1 MTYKLTGSPILK
13 GEKNVTI
20 VTIEKEETGRYSYER
35 VELPGNRMQDNEEVL
50 IQAVLDF
57 IRTELDPTNAIV
69 TAQEKLE
76 QTLAK
81 LEQTLAKLEQA
92 EQKLAQAEAK
102 QKATD
107 QEVKQNKIES
117 DHYGKVSYALVLTLI
132 TEKLLQY
139 GTAYKVL
146 VDLIQSAEVGKHYM
160 PGDLITIEDPEHV
173 ELDGEGKRVLVQL
186 NREFTYNGEPA
197 SDFMRDGRLER
208 DGYGVAWK
216 YEPKKQNEP
225 TTVAPAAAVSTTATV
240 APTTAEPP
248 ATTVTPNQ

>member
-1 MTYKLTGSPILK
+1 MTYKLTGNPILK

-20 VTIEKEETGRYSYER
+20 VTIEKEEPGRYSYER
-35 VELPGNRMQDNEEVL
+35 VELPGNRTNDNEEVL

-69 TAQEKLE
+69 QAQ
-76 QTLAK
+76 AK

-92 EQKLAQAEAK
+92 EQKLAQTETR
-102 QKATD
+102 QTATD
-107 QEVKQNKIES
+107 QAVKQNKTES

-160 PGDLITIEDPEHV
+160 PGDLITIEDPAHV

-197 SDFMRDGRLER
+197 SDFIRDGRFER

-216 YEPKKQNEP
+216 YEP
-225 TTVAPAAAVSTTATV
+225 TTVAPATAVPTTATV
-240 APTTAEPP
+240 TPTVTEPS
-248 ATTVTPNQ
+248 ATTVTSNQ

>member
-35 VELPGNRMQDNEEVL
+35 VELPGNRTQDNEEVL

-57 IRTELDPTNAIV
+57 IRTELDPTSALV
-69 TAQEKLE
+69 QAQ
-76 QTLAK
+76 AK
-81 LEQTLAKLEQA
+81 LEETHVKQQEA
-92 EQKLAQAEAK
+92 EQKLAQVEVK
-102 QKATD
+102 QTATD
-107 QEVKQNKIES
+107 QAVQQNKTES

-139 GTAYKVL
+139 GTSYKVL
-146 VDLIQSAEVGKHYM
+146 VDLIQSAEAGKHYM
-160 PGDLITIEDPEHV
+160 PGDLITIEDPAHV
-173 ELDGEGKRVLVQL
+173 EVDGEGKRVLVQL

-197 SDFMRDGRLER
+197 SDFIRDGRLER

-216 YEPKKQNEP
+216 YEPKEQNEP

-240 APTTAEPP
+240 APTTAEPS
-248 ATTVTPNQ
+248 ATTVTSNQ

>member
-20 VTIEKEETGRYSYER
+20 VTIEKEEPGRYSYER
-35 VELPGNRMQDNEEVL
+35 VELPGNRTNDNEEVL
-50 IQAVLDF
+50 IQAVLDH
-57 IRTELDPTNAIV
+57 IRTELDPTSALV
-69 TAQEKLE
+69 LAQ
-76 QTLAK
+76 AK
-81 LEQTLAKLEQA
+81 LEETHVKLQEN

-102 QKATD
+102 QTATD
-107 QEVKQNKIES
+107 QAVKQNKTES

-197 SDFMRDGRLER
+197 SDFIRNGRLER
-208 DGYGVAWK
+208 DGYGAAWK
-216 YEPKKQNEP
+216 YEPKEQNEP
-225 TTVAPAAAVSTTATV
+225 TNVAPVATVSTTATV